1 MDGPAAITVSADG
14 ARVYVL
20 DRDNHVVRL
29 YDDARGHLSTLVGLP
44 GRAGFADGV
53 ADVARLNAPE
63 GIWLDAGERSLYIAD
78 TGNDAIRALD
88 LTTGALTT
96 LAGAPLAMG
105 GTFVDGP
112 VASARFDAPAALV
125 GREVNGALTLYVADA
140 GSDRVRVIAA
150 GQVTTLAGGGAT
162 PDPEGVMIDGTGAA
176 AVFSAPAGL
185 ALSAD
190 GATLYVA
197 DQGHE
202 VIRAVNVATAQVT
215 TIAGDVNEADAFDGV
230 GPDATFDSPGQLALH
245 ADGRR
250 LLIADEANHAIR
262 QLDLTTREVTT
273 VVGELGVS
281 GGTGLDVTPL
291 ADVRLYFTSGVA
303 LAGDTVYL
311 TADVALMRVARLL
324 APTAP

>member
-1 MDGPAAITVSADG
+1 
-14 ARVYVL
+14 
-20 DRDNHVVRL
+20 
-29 YDDARGHLSTLVGLP
+29 
-44 GRAGFADGV
+44 
-53 ADVARLNAPE
+53 
-63 GIWLDAGERSLYIAD
+63 
-78 TGNDAIRALD
+78 
-88 LTTGALTT
+88 
-96 LAGAPLAMG
+96 
-105 GTFVDGP
+105 
-112 VASARFDAPAALV
+112 
-125 GREVNGALTLYVADA
+125 
-140 GSDRVRVIAA
+140 
-150 GQVTTLAGGGAT
+150 
-162 PDPEGVMIDGTGAA
+162 MIDGTGAA